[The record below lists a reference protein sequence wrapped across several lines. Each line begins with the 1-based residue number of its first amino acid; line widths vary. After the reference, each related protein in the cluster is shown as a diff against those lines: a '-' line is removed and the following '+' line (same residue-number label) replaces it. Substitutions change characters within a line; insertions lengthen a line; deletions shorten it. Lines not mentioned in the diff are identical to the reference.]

1 MKFTTLAEVNDF
13 LKTVDSCEGE
23 VWLESIYGD
32 KYVLKSVLS
41 HYIAK
46 TVLLVEHGNELE
58 LFCQLPE
65 DRQKFY
71 KYFHEHP
78 SVNT

>member
-1 MKFTTLAEVNDF
+1 MKFSKGFEIDDF
-13 LKTVDSCEGE
+13 LDTAKECEGQ

-32 KYVLKSVLS
+32 KYVLNSVLS
-41 HYIAK
+41 GYIA
-46 TVLLVEHGNELE
+46 VAALLFSEHADELE

-65 DRQKFY
+65 DRAKFY

-78 SVNT
+78 GVN

>member
-1 MKFTTLAEVNDF
+1 MKFTKLAEVNDF
-13 LKTVDSCEGE
+13 LKTVDSCKGE

-32 KYVLKSVLS
+32 KYVLTSVLS

-46 TVLLVEHGNELE
+46 TVLLVEHGDELE

-65 DRQKFY
+65 DEQLFY
-71 KYFHEHP
+71 KYFDDHP
-78 SVNT
+78 DVV

>member
-1 MKFTTLAEVNDF
+1 MKFTKGVEIDDF
-13 LKTVDSCEGE
+13 LQTTRECEGA

-32 KYVLKSVLS
+32 KYVLNSVFSGYLAIAALLS
-41 HYIAK
+41 
-46 TVLLVEHGNELE
+46 EHGDELE

-65 DRQKFY
+65 DRQKFF

-78 SVNT
+78 GVN